1 MYRFSFDVK
10 MIMAHN
16 WFSYNHWANKMMS
29 SLAQDVALIVIDVQK
44 AFDDPKWGK
53 RNNPQAEANI
63 AKLLEA
69 WRHSGRPVIHVQ
81 HCSRE
86 QGSPFRADSPGNA
99 IKEIAKPIQGELV
112 IQKNVNSA
120 FIGTGLESHLRKQR
134 ITGLVIVGLTT
145 DHCVS
150 TTARMAGNLGF
161 TTFVISDATATF
173 DRSGPNGKKHKAADV
188 HEVSLASLHQE
199 FATVVDTQN
208 LISGLKA
215 SSPHR

>member
-1 MYRFSFDVK
+1 MT
-10 MIMAHN
+10 
-16 WFSYNHWANKMMS
+16 
-29 SLAQDVALIVIDVQK
+29 SLPHDVALVVIDVQK
-44 AFDDPKWGK
+44 GFDDPKWGK

-63 AKLLEA
+63 ARLLEV
-69 WRHSGRPVIHVQ
+69 WRDFGRPVIHIQ
-81 HCSRE
+81 HCSKE

-99 IKEIAKPIQGELV
+99 FKEIAKPVQGELV
-112 IQKNVNSA
+112 IQKSVNSA
-120 FIGTGLESHLRKQR
+120 FIGTDLESHLRSQH
-134 ITGLVIVGLTT
+134 ITGLAIVGLTT

-161 TTFVISDATATF
+161 TTFVVSDATATF

-208 LISGLKA
+208 LISGLEA
-215 SSPHR
+215 SNLADENE

>member
-1 MYRFSFDVK
+1 MT
-10 MIMAHN
+10 
-16 WFSYNHWANKMMS
+16 
-29 SLAQDVALIVIDVQK
+29 SLPHDVALVVIDVQK
-44 AFDDPKWGK
+44 GFDDPKWGK

-63 AKLLEA
+63 ARLLEV
-69 WRHSGRPVIHVQ
+69 WRDFGRPVIHIQ
-81 HCSRE
+81 HCSKD

-99 IKEIAKPIQGELV
+99 FKEVAKPIQGELV
-112 IQKNVNSA
+112 IQKSVNSA
-120 FIGTGLESHLRKQR
+120 FIGTDLESHLRSQR

-161 TTFVISDATATF
+161 TTFVVSDATATF

-208 LISGLKA
+208 LISGLEA
-215 SSPHR
+215 SNRTDENEKFRLGSRPVVRI